1 MPKEELYKWNWITN
15 YDGIG
20 IASTGVKLVT
30 YPTDISNVISME
42 VLTQRAYFAAFGL
55 DGGLYVCNLSRF
67 KVDLLLKNNS
77 QSCKEIKRLC
87 EFEDGIAFTDSGD
100 RKSKFLC
107 PSEKNDKTFMGSG
120 QEGASDGTDETF
132 SFSSVHGICSM
143 EKTLFVSDV
152 APGCIKLASGLRVTV
167 SFQQVLG
174 SLYNKA

>member
-1 MPKEELYKWNWITN
+1 MTLH

-30 YPTDISNVISME
+30 YPIEILNVISME

-77 QSCKEIKRLC
+77 QSCREIKRLR

-120 QEGASDGTDETF
+120 QEGASDGTDETC

-174 SLYNKA
+174 SLYKKA